1 MSTSA
6 GDIIKQALK
15 AAGALGVGQVPLAED
30 SNDALYQLNLMM
42 AEWRMGKNQYFVY
55 HQITKSITSTGATS
69 YSIGPGGD
77 INVPHRPNKIQSA
90 FVRQISVPQPNT
102 PDYPLGII
110 ESQDDY
116 NRIIV
121 KKTTSFPSFLFYDS
135 GFPLGTL
142 YPWPN
147 MLPAIYALHVSILDV
162 LESFTDLTSPIDLPD
177 GYESA
182 IFYNLAKRLAPLY
195 KLPMDPRVDM
205 QAASLLRNLRATN
218 ARIAQLQMPR
228 ALTRPG
234 IYDPYSDRVR

>member
-1 MSTSA
+1 MATTA

-42 AEWRMGKNQYFVY
+42 SEWRMGKNQFVVY
-55 HQITKSITSTGATS
+55 HQITKNITSTGALS

-77 INVPHRPNKIQSA
+77 INVTRRPSKIQSA
-90 FVRQISVPQPNT
+90 FVRQVSVPEPNS
-102 PDYPLGII
+102 PDYVLKII
-110 ESQDDY
+110 NSQADY
-116 NRIIV
+116 NEIIV
-121 KKTTSFPSFLFYDS
+121 KQTTSFPSYLWYDP
-135 GFPLGTL
+135 GYPLGTL

-147 MLPAIYALHVSILDV
+147 MLPSIYGLFVSILDQID
-162 LESFTDLTSPIDLPD
+162 SFADLTTPIVLPD

-182 IFYNLAKRLAPLY
+182 IFFNLAKRLAPLY

-205 QAASLLRNLRATN
+205 QAKSTLGALKATY
-218 ARIAQLQMPR
+218 ARISQLKMPR